1 MNKQNILCKFA
12 VACSIAI
19 SLVPLVTKAENYGE
33 TFKKYVKEDGK
44 IVINAPAP
52 RDIDE
57 AYYIIGEYPYDENSP
72 LSFSDCNES
81 YTKCTFTD
89 FMTNE
94 THVLDIEYNYDK
106 EISKQVDEI
115 VDKIPKN
122 VEYFNIRD
130 FEIINYWLN
139 KVSNEEGLDE
149 YSSELKKYLNYNNI
163 EFSVSNRAG
172 SYSDFYDFRAGI
184 GMFKYKGNLYRVNT
198 LGTMIRNILYV
209 PSSTGNTVDA
219 KINALKKRIKEYAS
233 IDVEIEV
240 KGKISEWLNSY
251 VQESLDYAK
260 QISPNDQTL
269 NQMTVEEYYNSDY
282 FEIDKNFIAFLDPYK
297 NDNYFTIKI
306 NNATYNII
314 IVPDSDKMLTPEHK
328 NIDLET
334 KITIEVK
341 NAIIPLDT
349 NISSKVVSNI
359 KIKEKINTENYVTY
373 DISLFSKSKNSK
385 IKTLGNDLFEVSI
398 PIPESLNG
406 KTLIVYYEKED
417 GTLEEHEVVIKDGYA
432 VFKTNHFSEYTLA
445 EKIAN
450 EKNTDDPKS
459 ETENPKTSDN
469 IIFYII
475 IGVISLTGILVSCLY
490 KKKMQN

>member
-1 MNKQNILCKFA
+1 MNKQNIICKLA

-19 SLVPLVTKAENYGE
+19 SLVPMVTKAENYGE

-57 AYYIIGEYPYDENSP
+57 AYYVIGEYPYDENSP
-72 LSFSDCNES
+72 LYFSDCND
-81 YTKCTFTD
+81 TFTRCTFED
-89 FMTNE
+89 SMNKE
-94 THVLDIEYNYDK
+94 THVLDIEYKYDK
-106 EISKQVDEI
+106 GISKQVDEI

-122 VEYFNIRD
+122 VEYFNIKD

-149 YSSELKKYLNYNNI
+149 YSGELKKYLNYNNI
-163 EFSVSNRAG
+163 EFSVSNRMG
-172 SYSDFYDFRAGI
+172 SYSDFYDYRAGI

-209 PSSTGNTVDA
+209 PSSIENTNDA
-219 KINALKKRIKEYAS
+219 KMNALKKRIKEYAN

-260 QISPNDQTL
+260 QYNPNDQTL
-269 NQMTVEEYYNSDY
+269 NQMTAEEYYNSDY
-282 FEIDKNFIAFLDPYK
+282 FEFDKKFIDFLENYK

-306 NNATYNII
+306 NNATYNIV
-314 IVPDSDKMLTPEHK
+314 IVADSDKMIIPGHK
-328 NIDLET
+328 SKDLET
-334 KITIEVK
+334 NVTVEVK
-341 NAIIPLDT
+341 NSSLPLDT
-349 NISSKVVSNI
+349 NVSSKIVNNV

-385 IKTLGNDLFEVSI
+385 IQTLGNDLFEVSI
-398 PIPESLNG
+398 PIPASLNG
-406 KTLIVYYEKED
+406 KNLVVYYEKED
-417 GTLEEHEVVIKDGYA
+417 GTLEEHEVLIKDGYA
-432 VFKTNHFSEYTLA
+432 VFKTSHFSEYTLA
-445 EKIAN
+445 EKMSN
-450 EKNTDDPKS
+450 EKNTDVPKN
-459 ETENPKTSDN
+459 EIDNPKTGDN
-469 IIFYII
+469 LGTYIFMSIMSLCGIIKLS
-475 IGVISLTGILVSCLY
+475 V
-490 KKKMQN
+490 KKVNR